1 MKILILTNYIYP
13 DEFGGIEKLA
23 AELSTELARDHE
35 VVVYTS
41 YVEGHPQRE
50 TRDGVL
56 VKRFKSADN
65 YRLKVPFAIR
75 TVNILRELKRESP
88 KPDVIL
94 SMSLQYGFV
103 CHLAGKVFGI
113 PFMLYIL
120 GSDWYIARDKRF
132 QGRLYRFGIR
142 GCGTLITQ
150 SHVIEQDILKRFP
163 EATIEVIPNGLTL
176 PEKRSKGDKIVC
188 LGRLVEV
195 KGVRYLIEAVKDI
208 PDCPE
213 VIIAGAGPEEETLKE
228 MAAGLNIRFTGRV
241 LNIENVF
248 MEGGIF
254 ILPSL
259 SEGLPQ
265 AMLEAMSYGL
275 PVIATTVGGVPDVV
289 EHGRTG
295 FLVEPG
301 NAGEIRKY
309 LERLLSDEVMRKTM
323 SENCLTEIQNYA
335 WPVLLKRM
343 EGAMERL
350 VTRK

>member
-1 MKILILTNYIYP
+1 MKILILTNYLYP
-13 DEFGGIEKLA
+13 DKLGGIEKLG
-23 AELSTELARDHE
+23 AELSAELARDHE

-41 YVEGHPQRE
+41 YVEGHPERE
-50 TRDGVL
+50 TRDRVL
-56 VKRFKSADN
+56 VKRLKSADN
-65 YRLKVPFAIR
+65 YRLKIPFAIR
-75 TVNILRELKRESP
+75 TVNILRELKREDP

-103 CHLAGKVFGI
+103 CTLAGKMFGI

-132 QGRLYRFGIR
+132 QGQMFRFGIR
-142 GCGTLITQ
+142 RCGTLITQ
-150 SHVIEQDILKRFP
+150 SHVIERDVLERFP

-176 PEKRSKGDKIVC
+176 PDKRSKGDKIVY

-195 KGVRYLIEAVKDI
+195 KGVRYLIEAVKGI

-213 VIIAGAGPEEETLKE
+213 VIIAGAGPEGKTLKE
-228 MAAGLNIRFTGRV
+228 MAAGMNIRFVGRV
-241 LNIENVF
+241 LNIEDVF
-248 MEGGIF
+248 MESGIF
-254 ILPSL
+254 VLPSL

-265 AMLEAMSYGL
+265 AMLEAMSYGI

-295 FLVEPG
+295 FLIEPG
-301 NAGEIRKY
+301 NPGEIRKY
-309 LERLLSDEVMRKTM
+309 LEMLLSDEGMRKTM
-323 SENCLTEIQNYA
+323 SENCLSEIKNYA